1 MHARKRFVI
10 ACALGLLA
18 GSAQSPAQN
27 GAAEK
32 AREGDIEHWIDYYK
46 AGQRGSAAQP
56 APADAPVTRRKS
68 SEPVRES
75 SSAAQC
81 K

>member
-1 MHARKRFVI
+1 MI

-18 GSAQSPAQN
+18 GSAQSQAQN

-56 APADAPVTRRKS
+56 APADAPATRRKT
-68 SEPVRES
+68 SESARES
-75 SSAAQC
+75 TSGAQR